1 MKTVSDIFDLWP
13 SAAEL
18 ARDIGLKRESHA
30 TVMKHRGSIPV
41 VYWPQLIE
49 AASRRGIEGVTFEAL
64 TMARA
69 PARPAISPDPVP
81 ALESK
86 LPAVASGQHYDG

>member
-41 VYWPQLIE
+41 AYWPQLID
-49 AASRRGIEGVTFEAL
+49 AAARRGIVGVTFEAL
-64 TMARA
+64 AMAHA
-69 PARPAISPDPVP
+69 GKLPIATSPDSV
-81 ALESK
+81 
-86 LPAVASGQHYDG
+86 LPAVCSTQHLGD